1 MDVEKVIHL
10 KTESRNSNTT
20 NIGTMDGYE
29 IAATINREDF
39 SIPKAISEVTDSIGE
54 AIEKAS
60 IKYNDGGRL
69 IYIGA
74 GTSGRLGALDAIELT
89 PTYGVPPTRAF
100 GILAGGQK
108 AMFAAVEGAE
118 DSKELAVEDLKQVK
132 LNNKDIV
139 ISLSASGRTP
149 YAVSAIEYAK
159 KIGALTIAVIC
170 NNDSEMSRISDIAIA
185 PMVGP
190 EPISGSTRMKAGSSQ
205 KMVLNMI
212 STGIMIKAG
221 YVYENLMINVQPTN
235 EKLIARS
242 INIIEEILNIK
253 REDAEKLFKDAHRN
267 IAIGLVMFKLDID
280 YDSAKIIFEDNKR
293 NIHKIKGIS

>member
-1 MDVEKVIHL
+1 
-10 KTESRNSNTT
+10 
-20 NIGTMDGYE
+20 MDGYE